1 MRRREFARLLSVA
14 ALWPFASI
22 AQPQRRIPLIGF
34 LETLGRD
41 SNLYREFLRGMQEL
55 GYVEGKNFA
64 IEARFADGMLE
75 RLPALSEELARLKVD
90 IIVTQG
96 TPGVRAVRQAAAATP
111 IVMVAV
117 GDPVGSG
124 FVNSLARPGGTIT
137 GLSNLAT
144 DVIPKLLEM
153 LKAAVPKLSVVAVLV
168 NPGNSQNA
176 DALKNIQAAARA
188 MKIAI
193 LRNDVRSPEEIE
205 NAFTALVR
213 QRPGAVIV
221 AGDPLIRR
229 QAAQIAELALRHKLP
244 LAALNRVH
252 AEAGGLLTYG
262 ANFDLS
268 YRRAASYVD
277 KILKGAK
284 PADLPVEQP
293 TTLELYI
300 NMKTARAL
308 GLKIPGAL
316 LARADRVIE

>member
-1 MRRREFARLLSVA
+1 MLGVA

-22 AQPQRRIPLIGF
+22 AQPQRRIPPIGF
-34 LETLGRD
+34 LETLGRESD
-41 SNLYREFLRGMQEL
+41 LYREFLHGMREL

-75 RLPALSEELARLKVD
+75 LLPALSEELARLKVD

-168 NPGNSQNA
+168 NPGNPQNA
-176 DALKNIQAAARA
+176 DALKNMQTAAQA
-188 MKIAI
+188 MNIAI
-193 LRNDVRSPEEIE
+193 LRHDVWNPGDIE
-205 NAFTALVR
+205 SAFAALAR

-229 QAAQIAELALRHKLP
+229 QATQVADLALRNKLP

-277 KILKGAK
+277 KIIKGAK
-284 PADLPVEQP
+284 PVDLPVEQP
-293 TTLELYI
+293 TNFELVI
-300 NMKTARAL
+300 NLKTAKAL
-308 GLKIPGAL
+308 GMKIPQSIL
-316 LARADRVIE
+316 LRSDRVIE